1 LVAGEYVL
9 LRDSGCT
16 VISRRRLLTGF
27 VLAWAPLGAAAAQE
41 YKAGKVYRIG
51 YLSVSQVEFDRSW
64 VGAFRDGLR
73 KLGYV
78 EGQNLAI
85 EQRHAAGHSERLPEL
100 AAELLRL
107 KIDILVVYGAW
118 LQPKKLPSVIPIVFT
133 VAPDPVREGLVAS
146 LARPGGNITGLSDVH
161 ADLVPKRLELLK
173 EVVPSASL
181 VAVFFDPGSSE
192 ALLQLAAVQA
202 TARSLGLTVLP
213 VEVKGPE
220 PSDIER
226 AFATIV
232 KERRTGALLVIAEPA
247 IASHRKRIAEF
258 AMKNRLPV
266 IGTVRRWAEDGFLM
280 SYGTDFHDLW
290 RRAATYVDKILKGA
304 KPADLPVEQPTK
316 FEFVINLK
324 TAKTLGLTIPPSVLL
339 QADQVIE

>member
-1 LVAGEYVL
+1 MRIIRAAFAATVALGL
-9 LRDSGCT
+9 LG
-16 VISRRRLLTGF
+16 
-27 VLAWAPLGAAAAQE
+27 APLAADAQQ
-41 YKAGKVYRIG
+41 AGKVYRIG

-247 IASHRKRIAEF
+247 IASHGSQSSR
-258 AMKNRLPV
+258 
-266 IGTVRRWAEDGFLM
+266 
-280 SYGTDFHDLW
+280 
-290 RRAATYVDKILKGA
+290 
-304 KPADLPVEQPTK
+304 
-316 FEFVINLK
+316 
-324 TAKTLGLTIPPSVLL
+324 
-339 QADQVIE
+339 